1 MGTDKPS
8 PSWNGL
14 SRSMPPFLRPLLL
27 LLNSHVRQW
36 PLRTLLTIVGVA
48 LGVSASVA
56 VRTANVDV
64 LRSFEQAVMTVAGP
78 TTLEVADGETGF
90 DEQVI
95 TRIRTVAGVTSAS
108 PMILQTA
115 VRMRGT
121 QADQAVQVVGLD
133 LLAEFNTRGFRLSQ
147 PATESQLMR
156 MIQPQAVFLGAKLA
170 AEWNLSVDDQVDL
183 LIGSKR
189 LACRV
194 AGILRN
200 EESDRSASW
209 ERMAMMDIA
218 AAQIT
223 FGMVGKVDRIDIV
236 TDEKRTVEDVARDLR
251 TILPS
256 HLTVERPAN
265 RTRQVEQMVRAFRL
279 NLTVLS
285 WVGLLVGMF
294 LIYNTMAF
302 AVAQRRREIGIYRA
316 IGMTQSRVAILFL
329 MEAGLLGFLGGVV
342 GSGAGVALAQELVT
356 LLSRTISDLYAP
368 VATSEGG
375 GLWVGQFWGIM
386 LEGVFIGCV
395 VSMIGAI
402 GPSLDASR
410 TTTVRA
416 LAPGDYEA
424 SQRLRVGM
432 LTVMGLSL
440 LVVTGLLSLPGPI
453 RGVPV
458 SGYAAT
464 LSLLAGLACLAPIC
478 VTGWPRRR
486 QYIEREGG
494 LQGVMRGIA
503 VEHASRS
510 PGRNG
515 VTVSA
520 LMVGLAIMI
529 GVLVMVRSF
538 RHTVELWV
546 TDTVLADL
554 VVAPSMWLRGT
565 EIGGAGRSLPPTW
578 LKVLSSIPDVA
589 AVDSYRDVRVEVN
602 GQRVAVVSRDL
613 RLHAQWSR
621 YLVRKGDSSE
631 QLRRAADIDGLLV
644 SEVLADRLGVEEG
657 SILEILTPSGP
668 MRFPIVAV
676 FYDYSTDGG
685 KLLMDRALYESLW
698 HDDLVTVFPVY
709 LSPGSNIDRVR
720 ERITERLS
728 RLDAGVLPPLVI
740 SNTELRKEILDIF
753 DRTFLLTYVLEAIAV
768 VIAMLGIVNT
778 LVTSVL
784 ERRRE
789 FATLRAIGG
798 SEEQIQQ
805 LVLWEA
811 AYLGVIGITL
821 GLVGGGVLSL
831 LLIKVINKQSFGW
844 TIQMIVPI
852 GALMQAVT
860 LAAIATLVAGYFPAR
875 WAARQPVVEGLREE

>member
-1 MGTDKPS
+1 
-8 PSWNGL
+8 
-14 SRSMPPFLRPLLL
+14 MPAFLRALLL
-27 LLNSHVRQW
+27 LLTSHVRQW
-36 PLRTLLTIVGVA
+36 PLRTVLTIAGVA
-48 LGVSASVA
+48 LGVSAAVA

-78 TTLEVADGETGF
+78 TTLEVSGGENGF

-95 TRIRTVAGVTSAS
+95 TKVRTVAGVASAS
-108 PMILQTA
+108 PVILQTA
-115 VRMRGT
+115 VHMRGE

-133 LLAEFNTRGFRLSQ
+133 LLAEFNTRGFHLSQ
-147 PATESQLMR
+147 PSTESRLMN

-170 AEWNLSVDDQVDL
+170 AEWNLSDDDQVDL
-183 LIGSKR
+183 LIGLRR
-189 LACRV
+189 LTCRMT
-194 AGILRN
+194 GILQN
-200 EESDRSASW
+200 ESDRPSSW
-209 ERMAMMDIA
+209 ERMAVMDIA
-218 AAQIT
+218 AAQIS
-223 FGMVGKVDRIDIV
+223 FGMVGRVDRIDIV
-236 TDEKRTVEDVARDLR
+236 TDEKMDVEDVAQTLR
-251 TILPS
+251 AVLPP
-256 HLTVERPAN
+256 HMTVERPAN

-316 IGMTQSRVAILFL
+316 IGMTQSRVAVLFL
-329 MEAGLLGFLGGVV
+329 MEAGLFGFFGGIA
-342 GSGAGVALAQELVT
+342 GSAAGAALAQELVA
-356 LLSRTISDLYAP
+356 LLSRTITDLYVPIGA
-368 VATSEGG
+368 SEGKM
-375 GLWVGQFWGIM
+375 LWTGQFWQIS
-386 LEGVFIGCV
+386 LEGIAIGCV
-395 VSMIGAI
+395 VSMIGAV

-410 TTTVRA
+410 TATVRA

-424 SQRLRVGM
+424 SQQLRVGM
-432 LTVMGLSL
+432 LAVIGLSL
-440 LVVTGLLSLPGPI
+440 LSAAGLLSLPGPI
-453 RGVPV
+453 GEVPV
-458 SGYAAT
+458 LGYAAT
-464 LSLLAGLACLAPIC
+464 LCLLAGLACVAPIC

-486 QYIEREGG
+486 PYAGREGG
-494 LQGVMRGIA
+494 VQEIMRGIA

-554 VVAPSMWLRGT
+554 VVAPSMWLSGT
-565 EIGGAGRSLPPTW
+565 EAGTVGRSLPPSW
-578 LKVLSSIPDVA
+578 LTVLASVPEVA
-589 AVDSYRDVRVEVN
+589 AVDSYRDVRIQVN

-621 YLVRKGDSSE
+621 YLVRRGDSTE
-631 QLRRAADIDGLLV
+631 QLLRAADMDGLLI
-644 SEVLADRLGVEEG
+644 SEVLANRLGVEEG
-657 SILEILTPSGP
+657 STLEVMTPSGT
-668 MRFPIVAV
+668 RQFPIVAV

-685 KLLMDRALYESLW
+685 KLLMDRALYQSLW

-709 LSPGSNIDRVR
+709 LRAGANIDRAR
-720 ERITERLS
+720 ERIIEQLS
-728 RLDAGVLPPLVI
+728 SAAGGGLPPIVI

-778 LVTSVL
+778 LITSVL

-798 SEEQIQQ
+798 SEQQIRQ

-821 GLVGGGVLSL
+821 GLIGGGLLSL

-844 TIQMIVPI
+844 TIQMILPI
-852 GALMQAVT
+852 GALIQAVV

-875 WAARQPVVEGLREE
+875 WAARQPVIDGLREE

>member
-1 MGTDKPS
+1 
-8 PSWNGL
+8 
-14 SRSMPPFLRPLLL
+14 MPAFVRVLLL
-27 LLNSHVRQW
+27 LLTAHVRQW

-64 LRSFEQAVMTVAGP
+64 LRSFEEAVLTVAGP
-78 TTLEVADGETGF
+78 TTLEVSGGETGL

-95 TRIRTVAGVTSAS
+95 RQVRTIAGVTSAS
-108 PMILQTA
+108 PVILQTA
-115 VRMRGT
+115 VRMRGEHV
-121 QADQAVQVVGLD
+121 DQAVQVVGLD
-133 LLAEFNTRGFRLSQ
+133 LLAEFNTRGFRMSQ
-147 PATESQLMR
+147 PSTESQLMG
-156 MIQPQAVFLGAKLA
+156 MIEPQAVFLGAQLA
-170 AEWNLSVDDQVDL
+170 TEWNLSVDEQVDL
-183 LIGSKR
+183 LLGSRR
-189 LACRV
+189 LTCRV
-194 AGILRN
+194 AGILQN
-200 EESDRSASW
+200 GSDRPSSW

-223 FGMVGKVDRIDIV
+223 FGMVGKLDRIDIV
-236 TDEKRTVEDVARDLR
+236 TDEQKTVDEVAQDLR
-251 TILPS
+251 AVLPPY
-256 HLTVERPAN
+256 LTVERPAN

-316 IGMTQSRVAILFL
+316 IGMTQSRVAVLFL
-329 MEAGLLGFLGGVV
+329 MEAGFFGLLGGIA
-342 GSGAGVALAQELVT
+342 GSTTGMVLAQELVA
-356 LLSRTISDLYAP
+356 LLSQTISDLYAP
-368 VATSEGG
+368 VGAGEGG
-375 GLWVGQFWGIM
+375 LFQSGQFWSMMFEGIM
-386 LEGVFIGCV
+386 IGCV
-395 VSMIGAI
+395 MSMIGAV

-410 TTTVRA
+410 TATVRA

-424 SQRLRVGM
+424 SQQLRVGM
-432 LTVMGLSL
+432 LAIMGLSL
-440 LVVTGLLSLPGPI
+440 LAVAGLLSLPGPI
-453 RGVPV
+453 NGVPV
-458 SGYAAT
+458 MGYAAT
-464 LSLLAGLACLAPIC
+464 LCLLAGLACLAPIC
-478 VTGWPRRR
+478 VTGWRRPRH
-486 QYIEREGG
+486 YVGREGG
-494 LQGVMRGIA
+494 VGGVMRGIA

-554 VVAPSMWLRGT
+554 VVAPSLWLRGT
-565 EIGGAGRSLPPTW
+565 EIGGAGRSLPLTW
-578 LKVLSSIPDVA
+578 LTVLSSIPEVA
-589 AVDSYRDVRVEVN
+589 AVDSYRDVRIEVN
-602 GQRVAVVSRDL
+602 GQRVAIVSRDL

-621 YLVRKGDSSE
+621 YLVRQGDSSE
-631 QLRRAADIDGLLV
+631 QLVRAADTRGLLV
-644 SEVLADRLGVEEG
+644 SEVLANRLEVEEG
-657 SILEILTPSGP
+657 STLEILTPSGP
-668 MRFPIVAV
+668 ARFPIVAV

-685 KLLMDRALYESLW
+685 KLLMDRTLYQSLW

-709 LSPGSNIDRVR
+709 MSAGASIDRVR
-720 ERITERLS
+720 ERIIQQLS
-728 RLDAGVLPPLVI
+728 GAAGGGLPPLVI

-753 DRTFLLTYVLEAIAV
+753 DRTFLLTYVLEAIAI

-798 SEEQIQQ
+798 SPQQIQQ

-811 AYLGVIGITL
+811 AYLGVVGIAL
-821 GLVGGGVLSL
+821 GLIGGGLLSL

-844 TIQMIVPI
+844 TIQMIVPV
-852 GALMQAVT
+852 GALAQAVA
-860 LAAIATLVAGYFPAR
+860 LAAVATLVAGYFPAR

>member
-1 MGTDKPS
+1 
-8 PSWNGL
+8 
-14 SRSMPPFLRPLLL
+14 MPAFVRALLL
-27 LLNSHVRQW
+27 LLTSHIRQW
-36 PLRTLLTIVGVA
+36 PLRTLLTIIGVA

-78 TTLEVADGETGF
+78 TTLEVSGGETGL

-95 TRIRTVAGVTSAS
+95 TRVRTIPGITAAS
-108 PMILQTA
+108 PVILQTA
-115 VRMRGT
+115 VRMKGA
-121 QADQAVQVVGLD
+121 QAGQAVQVVGLD
-133 LLAEFNTRGFRLSQ
+133 LLAESNTRGFRMNQ
-147 PATESQLMR
+147 PATERQLMG
-156 MIQPQAVFLGAKLA
+156 MIQPQTLFLGTKLA
-170 AEWNLSVDDQVDL
+170 TEWNLSVEDQVDL
-183 LIGSKR
+183 LIGHRR
-189 LACRV
+189 LTCRV
-194 AGILRN
+194 AGILRA
-200 EESDRSASW
+200 ESDRTSSW
-209 ERMAMMDIA
+209 ERLAVMDIA

-223 FGMVGKVDRIDIV
+223 FEMVGKVDRIDIV
-236 TDEKRTVEDVARDLR
+236 TSGTKTVEDVAQDLR
-251 TILPS
+251 AVLPS
-256 HLTVERPAN
+256 YVTVERPAS

-316 IGMTQSRVAILFL
+316 IGMTQSRVAALFL
-329 MEAGLLGFLGGVV
+329 MEAGVFGFVGGVA
-342 GSGAGVALAQELVT
+342 GSAVGVALAQELVA

-368 VATSEGG
+368 VGASEGG
-375 GLWVGQFWGIM
+375 LFWAGQFWGM
-386 LEGVFIGCV
+386 VLEGIVIGCA
-395 VSMIGAI
+395 VSMIGAV

-410 TTTVRA
+410 TATVQA

-424 SQRLRVGM
+424 SQQLRVGM
-432 LTVMGLSL
+432 LAVMGVSL

-453 RGVPV
+453 GGVPIW
-458 SGYAAT
+458 GYLGT

-478 VTGWPRRR
+478 ITGWSRRR
-486 QYIEREGG
+486 HYVEDEGG
-494 LQGVMRGIA
+494 VRGVMRGIA

-565 EIGGAGRSLPPTW
+565 EIGGAGRTLPPTW
-578 LKVLSSIPDVA
+578 LNVLSSIPEVA

-631 QLRRAADIDGLLV
+631 QLRRAADTRGLLV
-644 SEVLADRLGVEEG
+644 SEVLANRLGVEEG

-668 MRFPIVAV
+668 AQFPIVGV

-685 KLLMDRALYESLW
+685 KLLMDRALYQSLW

-709 LSPGSNIDRVR
+709 LSTGSNIDRVR
-720 ERITERLS
+720 DRITEQLS
-728 RLDAGVLPPLVI
+728 GVAGGGLPPLVI
-740 SNTELRKEILDIF
+740 SNTELRKEILEIF

-798 SEEQIQQ
+798 SSEQIQQ

-811 AYLGVIGITL
+811 AYLGMVGIAL
-821 GLVGGGVLSL
+821 GLIGGGLLSV

-844 TIQMIVPI
+844 TIQMIIPV
-852 GALMQAVT
+852 GALLQAVV

-875 WAARQPVVEGLREE
+875 WAARQPVIEGLREE

>member
-1 MGTDKPS
+1 
-8 PSWNGL
+8 
-14 SRSMPPFLRPLLL
+14 MPAFLRVLLL
-27 LLNSHVRQW
+27 LLTSHVRQW

-64 LRSFEQAVMTVAGP
+64 LRSFEQAVLTVAGP
-78 TTLEVADGETGF
+78 TTLEVSGGEAGL
-90 DEQVI
+90 DEQVM
-95 TRIRTVAGVTSAS
+95 TRVRTVAGVTTAS

-115 VRMRGT
+115 VRMRGE
-121 QADQAVQVVGLD
+121 QPDQAVQVVGLD
-133 LLAEFNTRGFRLSQ
+133 LLSEFNTRGFRLSQ
-147 PATESQLMR
+147 PATESRLMS
-156 MIQPQAVFLGAKLA
+156 MIQPEAVFLGAKLA
-170 AEWNLSVDDQVDL
+170 AEWNLSIDDQVDL
-183 LIGSKR
+183 LIGLRR
-189 LACRV
+189 LTCRV

-200 EESDRSASW
+200 ESARSSSW
-209 ERMAMMDIA
+209 ERMAVMDIA

-223 FGMVGKVDRIDIV
+223 FGMVGKLDRIDIV
-236 TDEKRTVEDVARDLR
+236 TDERRTVEDVARDLR
-251 TILPS
+251 TVLPS
-256 HLTVERPAN
+256 YLTVERPAN

-316 IGMTQSRVAILFL
+316 IGMTQSRVAALFL
-329 MEAGLLGFLGGVV
+329 MEAGLFGFVGGITGSAAGVV
-342 GSGAGVALAQELVT
+342 LAQELVA

-368 VATSEGG
+368 VSAGEGG
-375 GLWVGQFWGIM
+375 LFWPGRFWSLV
-386 LEGVFIGCV
+386 LEGIVIGCV
-395 VSMIGAI
+395 VSMIGAV

-410 TTTVRA
+410 TATVRA

-424 SQRLRVGM
+424 SRQLRAGM
-432 LTVMGLSL
+432 LAVMGVSL

-453 RGVPV
+453 DGVPV
-458 SGYAAT
+458 SGYLAT

-478 VTGWPRRR
+478 VTRCPRRR
-486 QYIEREGG
+486 PYRGGEGG
-494 LQGVMRGIA
+494 GRGVMGRIA

-565 EIGGAGRSLPPTW
+565 EIGGVGRSLPPTW
-578 LKVLSSIPDVA
+578 LNVLSSIPGVA
-589 AVDSYRDVRVEVN
+589 AVDGYRDIRVEVN
-602 GQRVAVVSRDL
+602 GQRVSVVSRDL

-621 YLVRKGDSSE
+621 YLVRKGDSAE
-631 QLRRAADIDGLLV
+631 QLRRAADIGGLLV

-657 SILEILTPSGP
+657 SVLEVMTPSGTR
-668 MRFPIVAV
+668 RFPIVAV

-685 KLLMDRALYESLW
+685 KLLMDRALYQSLW

-709 LSPGSNIDRVR
+709 LDTGSSIDRVR
-720 ERITERLS
+720 EKITGRLS
-728 RLDAGVLPPLVI
+728 SEIGGGLPPLVI
-740 SNTELRKEILDIF
+740 SNMELRKEILEIF

-768 VIAMLGIVNT
+768 IIAMLGIVNT

-798 SEEQIQQ
+798 SSGQIRQ

-811 AYLGVIGITL
+811 AYLGVIGIAL
-821 GLVGGGVLSL
+821 GLIGGGLLSL

-844 TIQMIVPI
+844 TIQMIIPI
-852 GALMQAVT
+852 GALIQAVG
-860 LAAIATLVAGYFPAR
+860 LAVIATLVAGYFPAR
-875 WAARQPVVEGLREE
+875 WAARQPVVDGLREE